1 MVQDVSDMES
11 NALDIWEKVRQQF
24 ETGPYPRIPL
34 EESPKDDAG
43 SLYIHNLVTPYYLRH
58 RKVINTA
65 EKVILDAG
73 CGTGYQSLVLAE
85 ANPGATII
93 GVDLSEPSISL
104 ARERLK
110 YHGFENA
117 EFHVLSIEQVA
128 ELGLEF
134 DYINCD
140 EVLYLFPH
148 PAIGLQAMKSVLK
161 PEGIIRANL
170 HSFLQ
175 RTYYFRAQEVF
186 KMMGLM
192 DENPRELEMDLARDT
207 MKALKDQVRL
217 KALTWNPQRQADDA
231 WVLMN
236 YLFQGDKG
244 YTIPE
249 LFAALKISELEFISM
264 VNWRQWNLM
273 SLFKEPENLPVFLAM
288 SLPEISEEQRLHLF
302 ELLHP
307 VHRLIDF
314 WCGHPHQAKSF
325 VPIAEWTTDDWQSA
339 KVYLH
344 PQLKTSTVREEL
356 MRCVTQLH
364 PFEISKHLPVTGES
378 RLVDSTMAACL
389 LPLWEL
395 PQPMPSL
402 AMRWQ
407 QLHPVHPGTLEPIA
421 IEEAFELVKQALT
434 GLEACG
440 YVLLDC
446 CS

>member
-1 MVQDVSDMES
+1 
-11 NALDIWEKVRQQF
+11 
-24 ETGPYPRIPL
+24 
-34 EESPKDDAG
+34 
-43 SLYIHNLVTPYYLRH
+43 
-58 RKVINTA
+58 
-65 EKVILDAG
+65 
-73 CGTGYQSLVLAE
+73 
-85 ANPGATII
+85 
-93 GVDLSEPSISL
+93 
-104 ARERLK
+104 
-110 YHGFENA
+110 
-117 EFHVLSIEQVA
+117 
-128 ELGLEF
+128 
-134 DYINCD
+134 
-140 EVLYLFPH
+140 
-148 PAIGLQAMKSVLK
+148 
-161 PEGIIRANL
+161 
-170 HSFLQ
+170 
-175 RTYYFRAQEVF
+175 
-186 KMMGLM
+186 
-192 DENPRELEMDLARDT
+192 
-207 MKALKDQVRL
+207 
-217 KALTWNPQRQADDA
+217 
-231 WVLMN
+231 
-236 YLFQGDKG
+236 LFQGDKG